1 MKSIFYTNLRESVSR
16 KYQHLHGS
24 ETRPGWRW
32 DGYLWTWMEVR
43 QYIEVVK
50 TESRDLDPVEEGHGW
65 RWDTHLETCMG
76 LRWCLDG
83 TKMQF
88 GGPWWRWDVTW
99 MEVKCKYQDP
109 DWGKI
114 QLRQRRD
121 VYLTAW
127 VESKHKSRDLDGVEM
142 GPGLSWDA
150 HLETWMG
157 DMGLGWS
164 WVTFLKLQRAW
175 VEVRHTSWNMYAFE
189 MMLRWNQDAIWWT
202 SVKVRCYLDVGEM
215 EISWARLK

>member
-88 GGPWWRWDVTW
+88 GGPGWRWDVTW
-99 MEVKCKYQDP
+99 MEVKCKYQDQIEVRFNW
-109 DWGKI
+109 DKEETCIW
-114 QLRQRRD
+114 Q
-121 VYLTAW
+121 
-127 VESKHKSRDLDGVEM
+127 
-142 GPGLSWDA
+142 PGWRVDTN
-150 HLETWMG
+150 LETWMGLRWDLDWVEMHILRRGWG

>member
-88 GGPWWRWDVTW
+88 GGPGWRWDVTW

-127 VESKHKSRDLDGVEM
+127 VESRHKSRDLDGVEM

-157 DMGLGWS
+157 WYGTGMELSYISQVAKGLGGGE
-164 WVTFLKLQRAW
+164 THILKHVCIW
-175 VEVRHTSWNMYAFE
+175 D
-189 MMLRWNQDAIWWT
+189 DA
-202 SVKVRCYLDVGEM
+202 
-215 EISWARLK
+215 